1 MVPARPGRLIALVHF
16 LDGRRSRSPE
26 EIARQFDVSK
36 RTIYRDLATL
46 HDADVALIRDE
57 RGYRLLETARLPP
70 LAFTAAERAVLRLAL
85 SNPVLGR
92 HPGLRKVLAGLRAK
106 LDAADQA
113 SAESPEALALATVD
127 RSGPEAE
134 RHLDT
139 LRRATEEHATVEL
152 RYRSLTA
159 GGKRPRPRR
168 VDPYR
173 VFHRAGAWYLA
184 GHCHRNDEPRTF
196 RLDRIEALRPT
207 DLHFD
212 PPPFDLD
219 AYLEHSWEIFRGKR
233 RHQVVLRFHPDLAP
247 LLRHARHHH
256 GETLQETVDGDLEYR
271 VTLNH
276 LDEIARWIVG
286 FGGRCRVVEPEEL
299 ERRVREI
306 AEGVLGG

>member
-1 MVPARPGRLIALVHF
+1 MLPARPGRLLALVNF
-16 LDGRRSRSPE
+16 LNGRRSRSPE
-26 EIARQFDVSK
+26 EIAERFDISK
-36 RTIYRDLATL
+36 RTAYRDLRTL
-46 HDADVALIRDE
+46 QDAGVPVANDDH
-57 RGYRLLETARLPP
+57 GYRLLETARLPP

-92 HPGLRKVLAGLRAK
+92 HPGLRKVLAGLRSK

-127 RSGPEAE
+127 RSGPNAE
-134 RHLDT
+134 RHLDA
-139 LRRATEEHATVEL
+139 LRQAIEDQATVEL

-159 GGKRPRPRR
+159 TTKRPRPRR
-168 VDPYR
+168 VDPLR

-212 PPPFDLD
+212 PPSFDLD
-219 AYLEHSWEIFRGKR
+219 AYLEHTWEIFRGKR
-233 RHQVVLRFHPDLAP
+233 RHDVVLRFDPTLAP
-247 LLRHARHHH
+247 LLHHARHHH
-256 GETLQETVDGDLEYR
+256 GETVQETVDGDLEYR
-271 VTLNH
+271 VTLSH
-276 LDEIARWIVG
+276 LDEIARWTVG

-299 ERRVREI
+299 ERRVREL
-306 AEGVLGG
+306 AEGVLGV